1 MVRFTDDRVI
11 FAVGDAVK
19 LKHQMEHSS
28 GSDVQNNKLKLDSEL
43 FEATHDRSKL
53 E

>member
-1 MVRFTDDRVI
+1 MERFTDDRLI

-28 GSDVQNNKLKLDSEL
+28 GSVVQNNKLKLEL
-43 FEATHDRSKL
+43 
-53 E
+53 